1 MRRVS
6 WAMFFVLALMLA
18 MAQRPAHAGII
29 NGSVSLDTSGLSGTF
44 ELGFIL
50 TDGSATG
57 DANNI
62 VTLGNFGFGGGSAG
76 AVDPL
81 LTTSGASGDF
91 ASGVTLTDSEF
102 FNVFASR
109 FTPGGSLSFDF
120 TLSTNIDAGGTPD
133 QFFVALLQPDGTQ
146 VTTTD
151 PSGANALLLVN
162 IDSAQP
168 AFGTFASELTPAPS
182 VTFAATVP
190 EPTSLLL
197 LTIGLMGALWLSRKQ
212 AHLSSSLSH
221 KCANNSPRW
230 QGGVAFLASTR
241 AP

>member
-1 MRRVS
+1 MRRVT

-18 MAQRPAHAGII
+18 MAQRQAHAGII
-29 NGSVSLDTSGLSGTF
+29 NGSVSLDTSGLSGPF

-57 DANNI
+57 DANNT
-62 VTLGNFGFGGGSAG
+62 VTLGNFGFGGGTAG

-91 ASGVTLTDSEF
+91 ASGVTLIDSEF
-102 FNVFASR
+102 FNVFASS
-109 FTPGGSLSFDF
+109 FTPGSSLSFDF
-120 TLSTNIDAGGTPD
+120 TLSTNVDAGGTPD

-146 VTTTD
+146 ITTTD

-168 AFGTFASELTPAPS
+168 AFGTFASELTPAPI
-182 VTFAATVP
+182 VTFAATAP
-190 EPTSLLL
+190 EPPSLVL
-197 LTIGLMGALWLSRKQ
+197 LTIGLMGALWSSRRR
-212 AHLSSSLSH
+212 
-221 KCANNSPRW
+221 CA
-230 QGGVAFLASTR
+230 
-241 AP
+241 

>member
-1 MRRVS
+1 
-6 WAMFFVLALMLA
+6 MFFVLALMLA
-18 MAQRPAHAGII
+18 MAQRPADAGII
-29 NGSVSLDTSGLSGTF
+29 NESVSLDTSGLSGTF

-57 DANNI
+57 DANNT

-91 ASGVTLTDSEF
+91 ASGVTLIDSEF
-102 FNVFASR
+102 FNVFASS
-109 FTPGGSLSFDF
+109 FTPGSSLSFDF
-120 TLSTNIDAGGTPD
+120 TLSTNVDAGGTPD

-146 VTTTD
+146 VATTD

-168 AFGTFASELTPAPS
+168 AFGTFSSELTPAPI
-182 VTFAATVP
+182 VTFAATAP
-190 EPTSLLL
+190 EPPSLLL

-212 AHLSSSLSH
+212 AHLSSSLPH

>member
-6 WAMFFVLALMLA
+6 WAMFFVLAVMLA
-18 MAQRPAHAGII
+18 LAQRAAHAGVI
-29 NGSVSLDTSGLSGTF
+29 NGAVSLDTSGLSGIF

-57 DANNI
+57 DANNT
-62 VTLGNFGFGGGSAG
+62 VTLGNFGFGDGSAG

-91 ASGVTLTDSEF
+91 ASGVTLIDSEF
-102 FNVFASR
+102 FNVFASS

-120 TLSTNIDAGGTPD
+120 TLSTNVDAGGTPD

-168 AFGTFASELTPAPS
+168 AFGTFASELTPAPI
-182 VTFAATVP
+182 VTFAATAP
-190 EPTSLLL
+190 EPPSLLL
-197 LTIGLMGALWLSRKQ
+197 LTMGLMAALRLSRKQ
-212 AHLSSSLSH
+212 AHLSSSLPH
-221 KCANNSPRW
+221 KCANNSPDC
-230 QGGVAFLASTR
+230 GIPFSGPIFL
-241 AP
+241 

>member
-57 DANNI
+57 DANNT
-62 VTLGNFGFGGGSAG
+62 VTLGNFGFGSGSAG

-91 ASGVTLTDSEF
+91 ASGVTLIESEF
-102 FNVFASR
+102 FNVFASS
-109 FTPGGSLSFDF
+109 FTPGSSLSFDF
-120 TLSTNIDAGGTPD
+120 TLSTNVDAGGTPD

-190 EPTSLLL
+190 DPRSLLL
-197 LTIGLMGALWLSRKQ
+197 LTIGRMGVLWLSRKQ
-212 AHLSSSLSH
+212 AYLSSSLWH
-221 KCANNSPRW
+221 
-230 QGGVAFLASTR
+230 
-241 AP
+241 

>member
-6 WAMFFVLALMLA
+6 WGMFFVLALMLA

-57 DANNI
+57 DANNT

-91 ASGVTLTDSEF
+91 ASGVTLIDSEF
-102 FNVFASR
+102 FNVFASS

-120 TLSTNIDAGGTPD
+120 TLSTNVDAGGTPD

-146 VTTTD
+146 VATTD

-168 AFGTFASELTPAPS
+168 AFGTFSSELTPAPI
-182 VTFAATVP
+182 VTFAATAP
-190 EPTSLLL
+190 EPPSLLL

-212 AHLSSSLSH
+212 AHLSSSLPH
-221 KCANNSPRW
+221 KCANYSPRW
-230 QGGVAFLASTR
+230 RGGVTFLASTR